1 MVLQALS
8 DLYLAVC
15 TMLIGIYGELKQN
28 MELDTCN
35 LSSMKKVVFGHLLK
49 RSLSLHFLC
58 SLMGVRMYFYRAEYT
73 IRPYFSPVRQPNQL
87 TWRKQKLVFNYQTAG
102 NFSSL
107 SFFFFFGNF
116 HDPPTVFKN
125 SNHHRPSP

>member
-1 MVLQALS
+1 
-8 DLYLAVC
+8 
-15 TMLIGIYGELKQN
+15 
-28 MELDTCN
+28 
-35 LSSMKKVVFGHLLK
+35 MKKAVFGHVLK
-49 RSLSLHFLC
+49 RPLSLHFLC

-73 IRPYFSPVRQPNQL
+73 IGPYFSPVRQPNQL
-87 TWRKQKLVFNYQTAG
+87 TWRKQKLGFNYQTSG